1 MYVNHNVYALD
12 AQRNLEAAG
21 MSLSKSVERLSSG
34 LRINR
39 AADDAAGLSISEKLR
54 SQTRGLDQAQ
64 RNAQDGISMIQT
76 AEGAMN
82 EVHDMLQRMRELS
95 LQSANDTLTG
105 NDRGA
110 INTELQQLKT
120 EVDSVRDR
128 TKFNGQAL
136 LTGSLATTQS
146 GGTLVNGPLAGVGG
160 GGNTSSLA
168 VSNVDVSN
176 AKAGQS
182 FAVSVSG
189 NDVTVTMGSG
199 NGAVSQTITSTTANA
214 GSQNFSFDKLGIKFT
229 MTAANTAGTG
239 ATQGQIAAGLNGLTL
254 TTAAGSASANFQV
267 GAQSTDTMN
276 VAFSAVDINALG
288 ISTALSDFNTQYNTT
303 TAVTASHSLTDALD
317 TAIQTLSTTR
327 ANLGASQNRLE
338 HAINNIAVSS
348 ENTTAAESRIRD
360 TDMAKEMA
368 NFSRNQILNQ
378 AGTAILAQANQVP
391 QGVLSLLR

>member
-1 MYVNHNVYALD
+1 MIVNHNVYSID
-12 AQRNLEAAG
+12 AQRNLAAAG
-21 MSLSKSVERLSSG
+21 MSLAKSVERLSSG

-54 SQTRGLDQAQ
+54 SQIRGLDQAQ

-95 LQSANDTLTG
+95 LQAANDTLTG
-105 NDRGA
+105 SDRGA

-120 EVDSVRDR
+120 EVDAVRDR

-146 GGTLVNGPLAGVGG
+146 GGTLVNGSLGTLGG
-160 GGNTSSLA
+160 GGNTTNVA
-168 VSNVDVSN
+168 ISNLDVSG

-182 FAVSVSG
+182 FSIAVT
-189 NDVTVTMGSG
+189 NADITVTMGSG
-199 NGAVSQTITSTTANA
+199 NGAVSQTITNTLTGDGA
-214 GSQNFSFDKLGIKFT
+214 QNFSFDKLGIKFT
-229 MTAANTAGTG
+229 VTGTGSAGTG
-239 ATQGQIAAGLNGLTL
+239 AGANAIAAGLNGRTL

-267 GAQSTDTMN
+267 GAQSSDTMT
-276 VAFSAVDINALG
+276 VAFAAVDVSNLGLTTALG
-288 ISTALSDFNTQYNTT
+288 NFNTQYNTT
-303 TAVTASHSLTDALD
+303 TAVTAAHSLTDALD

-327 ANLGASQNRLE
+327 ATLGASQNRLE
-338 HAINNIAVSS
+338 HAINNIAVAS

-368 NFSRNQILNQ
+368 TFSRNQILNQ